1 MNEANLVILTPFKKV
16 GICLLLMVYFFY
28 FLIDFLFRTLYI
40 IYVTSKIGGIMP
52 YRIIYWKT
60 VQDFQNGK
68 ESEWEEFETENEL
81 VQKVLELKNSK
92 AIYHPQYIDEEG
104 IVTELSDSMLML
116 I

>member
-1 MNEANLVILTPFKKV
+1 
-16 GICLLLMVYFFY
+16 
-28 FLIDFLFRTLYI
+28 
-40 IYVTSKIGGIMP
+40 MP

-81 VQKVLELKNSK
+81 IQKVLELKNSK
-92 AIYHPQYIDEEG
+92 AIYHLQSIDEEG
-104 IVTELSDSMLML
+104 TVTELSDSMLML

>member
-1 MNEANLVILTPFKKV
+1 
-16 GICLLLMVYFFY
+16 
-28 FLIDFLFRTLYI
+28 
-40 IYVTSKIGGIMP
+40 MP

-68 ESEWEEFETENEL
+68 ESEWEEFETKNEL

-92 AIYHPQYIDEEG
+92 VIYHPQYIDEEG
-104 IVTELSDSMLML
+104 TVIELLDLML

>member
-1 MNEANLVILTPFKKV
+1 
-16 GICLLLMVYFFY
+16 
-28 FLIDFLFRTLYI
+28 
-40 IYVTSKIGGIMP
+40 MP

-60 VQDFQNGK
+60 IQDFQNGK

-92 AIYHPQYIDEEG
+92 AVYYPQYIDEEG
-104 IVTELSDSMLML
+104 AVTELSDSILML